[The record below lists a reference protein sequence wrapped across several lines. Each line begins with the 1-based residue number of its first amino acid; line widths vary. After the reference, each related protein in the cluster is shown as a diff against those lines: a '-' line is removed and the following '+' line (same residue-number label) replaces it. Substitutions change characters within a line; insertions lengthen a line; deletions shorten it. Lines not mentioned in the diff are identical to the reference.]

1 VTQSAA
7 QGAIESLGWDVVLAS
22 TGNVGVARGIDLRQ
36 EALYNQTLDGKPY
49 ETTATLAFVI
59 FLVAALAAVMSI
71 VRERE
76 IGTLEQVSITPV
88 TKGEF
93 IAGKAISP
101 IIIGLVNFP
110 ILLLV
115 VCLFFD
121 VPMRGSFL
129 LLLIMTLLY
138 LISEVSFS
146 LMISAVSRTQQQA
159 ITIFFIYIMLALTMS
174 GYMVPISRLP
184 SVLQTVAGAIPVR
197 HYITIVRSVM
207 LKGAGFS
214 ALWPNIA
221 ALLALDVAVVAVTVI
236 VMRRLNR

>member
-1 VTQSAA
+1 
-7 QGAIESLGWDVVLAS
+7 
-22 TGNVGVARGIDLRQ
+22 
-36 EALYNQTLDGKPY
+36 
-49 ETTATLAFVI
+49 
-59 FLVAALAAVMSI
+59 MSI

-110 ILLLV
+110 ILFLV

-129 LLLIMTLLY
+129 LLFIMTLLY

-174 GYMVPISRLP
+174 GYMVPITRLP
-184 SVLQTVAGAIPVR
+184 PLLQTVAGAIPVR

-214 ALWPNIA
+214 ALWPNIT
-221 ALLALDVAVVAVTVI
+221 ALLALDMVVVALTVI
-236 VMRRLNR
+236 IMRRLNR